1 MKHRPKILARLE
13 VVCALALLALTI
25 AAGPARAQAAP
36 QTVVSLTFNDG
47 FVSQYTYARPLLRSH
62 NMNGTFFVTSGA
74 IDKGYAC
81 CVPWWQA
88 DDLYRD
94 GNEIGG
100 MGRDRVDLTQVYN
113 ADPVQDYNYKRA
125 QVCDDRQRL
134 VALGYDPRSF
144 AYPYAAHNYT
154 FPGSTNTV
162 EGIVQGC
169 GYSSG
174 RTVGG
179 LSATGPVYAETL
191 PPQNPYALRTW
202 GNGTSSAISLQ
213 SLQDAVTAAASNG
226 GGWVPLVFNEVCHQ
240 GSSNYSACMSSW
252 QPIDD
257 ATFSALLDWL
267 ANAGQPG
274 GAPAGTAVRTVRQAM
289 GAPAQ
294 PVLPIRPTVVSLT
307 FDDGR
312 PSQFRNRNL
321 LSNNNNMKGTFYL
334 NSGDIDRNDGGAI
347 TWAQARTLQSLGHDM
362 GGHTRDHVDLT
373 DPNTTTAFKTQQVC
387 GDRSRLV
394 QQGIVNPVSFAYPFG
409 AYSAAAEA
417 IVQSCGGYNSGR
429 SAGNVSVTGP
439 NYAETIPPRD
449 RFGTWALNGENNLPI
464 RLQYLKDAVTAAA
477 THGGGWVQIVFHDI
491 CNANRADYAE
501 CMGTDERPM
510 DSAQF
515 NSFLVW
521 LRTAGQSS
529 GAPAGTVVKTV
540 RQVMSG

>member
-1 MKHRPKILARLE
+1 MKPRRLRNLARLGAI
-13 VVCALALLALTI
+13 VALALSVLSI
-25 AAGPARAQAAP
+25 GVVPAAAQAAP
-36 QTVVSLTFNDG
+36 QTVVSLTFNDA
-47 FVSQYTYARPLLRSH
+47 FASQYTYARPILRSH
-62 NMNGTFFVTSGA
+62 NMNGTFFVTTGA

-81 CVPWWQA
+81 CVAWWQA

-100 MGRDRVDLTQVYN
+100 FGRDRLDLTQVYN
-113 ADPVQDYNYKRA
+113 SDPVQDYNYKRA

-134 VALGYDPRSF
+134 AALGYDPRSF
-144 AYPYAAHNYT
+144 AYPYGAYN
-154 FPGSTNTV
+154 NTV
-162 EGIVQGC
+162 EGIVQAC

-174 RTVGG
+174 RPVGG

-191 PPQNPYALRTW
+191 PPQDPYAVRTW
-202 GNGTSSAISLQ
+202 SDGSSSAISLQ
-213 SLQDAVTAAASNG
+213 SLQAAVTAAASNG
-226 GGWVPLVFNEVCHQ
+226 GGWVPLVFNEFCHQ
-240 GSSNYSACMSSW
+240 GTGNFSACMSSW

-274 GAPAGTAVRTVRQAM
+274 GAPAGTVVRTVRQAM

-294 PVLPIRPTVVSLT
+294 PVLPVRPTTVSLT

-312 PSQFRNRNL
+312 PSQYLARNL
-321 LSNNNNMKGTFYL
+321 LLNNNMKGTFYL
-334 NSGDIDRNDGGAI
+334 NSGLIDARDGSAM
-347 TWAQARTLQSLGHDM
+347 TWAQAKTLQSQGQDM
-362 GGHTRDHVDLT
+362 GGHTKDHVDLT

-387 GDRSRLV
+387 NDRTRIT
-394 QQGIVNPVSFAYPFG
+394 QQGITSPVSFAYPFG
-409 AYSAAAEA
+409 AYNAAAEA
-417 IVQSCGGYNSGR
+417 IVQSCGYNSGR

-477 THGGGWVQIVFHDI
+477 AHGGGWVQIVLHDV
-491 CNANRADYAE
+491 CFANRSDYAE
-501 CMGTDERPM
+501 CMGTDDRPI
-510 DSAQF
+510 DSAAF
-515 NSFLVW
+515 NSFLAW
-521 LRTAGQSS
+521 LRTAGQSG
-529 GAPAGTVVKTV
+529 GAPAGITVKTV

>member
-1 MKHRPKILARLE
+1 MKHRPKILGRLE
-13 VVCALALLALTI
+13 VICALALLALTI
-25 AAGPARAQAAP
+25 GAGPARAQAAP
-36 QTVVSLTFNDG
+36 QTVVSLTFNDA
-47 FVSQYTYARPLLRSH
+47 FVSQYNYARPILRSH

-81 CVPWWQA
+81 CVTWAQA

-100 MGRDRVDLTQVYN
+100 FGRDRLDLTQVYN
-113 ADPVQDYNYKRA
+113 SDPVQDYNYKRA

-134 VALGYDPRSF
+134 VGLGYDPRSF
-144 AYPYAAHNYT
+144 AYPYGAYNYT

-162 EGIVQGC
+162 EGIVQAC

-174 RTVGG
+174 RPVGG

-191 PPQNPYALRTW
+191 PPQDPYALRTW
-202 GNGTSSAISLQ
+202 SDPSSSAISLQ
-213 SLQDAVTAAASNG
+213 SLQDAVTAAASHG
-226 GGWVPLVFNEVCHQ
+226 GGWVPLAFNEVCHQ
-240 GSSNYSACMSSW
+240 GSANYSACMSSW

-257 ATFSALLDWL
+257 AVFSALLDWL
-267 ANAGQPG
+267 TKAGQAG
-274 GAPAGTAVRTVRQAM
+274 GAPAGTVVRTVRQAM

-294 PVLPIRPTVVSLT
+294 PVLAPRPTVVSLT

-312 PSQFRNRNL
+312 PTQYLARTL
-321 LSNNNNMKGTFYL
+321 LQNNNMKGTFYL
-334 NSGDIDRNDGGAI
+334 NSGLIDLRDGGAM
-347 TWAQARTLQSLGHDM
+347 TWAQARTLQSQGHDM
-362 GGHTRDHVDLT
+362 GGHTKDHVDLI

-387 GDRSRLV
+387 DDRSRII
-394 QQGIVNPVSFAYPFG
+394 QQGITNPVSFAYPFG
-409 AYSAAAEA
+409 AYNAAAEA
-417 IVQSCGGYNSGR
+417 IVQGCGYSSGR
-429 SAGNVSVTGP
+429 SAGSVSVTGP
-439 NYAETIPPRD
+439 VYAETIPPRD

-477 THGGGWVQIVFHDI
+477 THGGGWVQLVFHDI
-491 CNANRADYAE
+491 CFANRSDYAE
-501 CMGTDERPM
+501 CMGTDDRPM

-521 LRTAGQSS
+521 LRTAGQSG
-529 GAPAGTVVKTV
+529 GAPAGTTVKTV